1 MPLSG
6 GGAVAAWRMKGKGAT
21 EGSTRG
27 LRRCCAVAERF
38 AASASSPTAS
48 ETGGRASGCF

>member
-27 LRRCCAVAERF
+27 VRRCCAVAERF